1 MTGIDLK
8 YICTVIGNLSGI
20 PIRLFQ
26 DDRQIFYHALT
37 QLPRDPMVLYRE
49 SLWQIQTNVGY
60 FVTEDFHY
68 YGIVNSGQTKIIVGP
83 TRQIPASDQELHKLA
98 FEADVPQEDVDA
110 FVRGMK
116 EIVRMPLESVMQML
130 CTINYILN
138 GEKLELRD
146 IAIYEEE
153 QADLKRLLEQQRVNR
168 ALSRAMTDFQP
179 EQTAHNTYDV
189 EQAVMDIVR
198 RGDSAALQSW
208 ISAAPAVRGGIL
220 AADQLRQIKNTFVV
234 TTTLASRAAIRG
246 GMDTDDAFSLSD
258 AYIQKCELLNSA
270 DRIINLQYHMIL
282 EFTER
287 VEQLHID
294 AQSSQLV
301 LAVTRYIQHHL
312 SEPISTEDIAKQ
324 LYLSRPHLSQKF
336 KKETGL
342 TLTDFILQQKTRE
355 AKRLLRYTDKT
366 SAAIGFYLGFS
377 SQGHFSRVFQKYAGC
392 RPKEYREKYTK

>member
-130 CTINYILN
+130 CTVNYILN
-138 GEKLELRD
+138 DEKLELRD
-146 IAIYEEE
+146 ITIYEEE
-153 QADLKRLLEQQRVNR
+153 QADLRRLLEQQRVNR
-168 ALSRAMTDFQP
+168 TLSRAMTDFQP

-270 DRIINLQYHMIL
+270 DRIMNLQYHMIL

-287 VEQLHID
+287 VEQLHVGT
-294 AQSSQLV
+294 QSSQLV

>member
-1 MTGIDLK
+1 MNGIDLK
-8 YICTVIGNLSGI
+8 YVCTVIGNLSGI

-26 DDRQIFYHALT
+26 DDQQIFYHALT
-37 QLPRDPMVLYRE
+37 HLPRDPMALHRE
-49 SLWQIQTNVGY
+49 ALWQIRTNVGY

-68 YGIVNSGQTKIIVGP
+68 YGIVNSGQEKIIIGP
-83 TRQIPASDQELHKLA
+83 TRQVPASDQELHKLA

-130 CTINYILN
+130 CTVNYILN
-138 GEKLELRD
+138 DEKLELRD

-153 QADLKRLLEQQRVNR
+153 QADLKQLLEQQRVNR

-179 EQTAHNTYDV
+179 EQTAHNTYEV
-189 EQAVMDIVR
+189 EQAVMDLVR

-208 ISAAPAVRGGIL
+208 ISSAPAVRGGIM

-246 GMDTDDAFSLSD
+246 GMDTEDAFSLSD

-270 DRIINLQYHMIL
+270 DRIMNLQYHMIL

-287 VEQLHID
+287 VEQLHVGT
-294 AQSSQLV
+294 QSSQLV

-392 RPKEYREKYTK
+392 TPKEYRQKYTK

>member
-1 MTGIDLK
+1 M
-8 YICTVIGNLSGI
+8 
-20 PIRLFQ
+20 
-26 DDRQIFYHALT
+26 
-37 QLPRDPMVLYRE
+37 
-49 SLWQIQTNVGY
+49 
-60 FVTEDFHY
+60 
-68 YGIVNSGQTKIIVGP
+68 
-83 TRQIPASDQELHKLA
+83 
-98 FEADVPQEDVDA
+98 DA

-138 GEKLELRD
+138 DEKLELRD
-146 IAIYEEE
+146 ITIYEEE
-153 QADLKRLLEQQRVNR
+153 QVDLKQLLEQQRVNR
-168 ALSRAMTDFQP
+168 VLSKAMTDFQP
-179 EQTAHNTYDV
+179 EQTAHNTYEV

-220 AADQLRQIKNTFVV
+220 AADQLRQLKNTFVV

-246 GMDTDDAFSLSD
+246 GMDTEDAFSLSD
-258 AYIQKCELLNSA
+258 AYIQKCELLNSP
-270 DRIINLQYHMIL
+270 DRIMNLQYHMIL

-287 VEQLHID
+287 VEQLHIG
-294 AQSSQLV
+294 AQPSQLV

-392 RPKEYREKYTK
+392 TPKEYRQKHTR